1 MASDLLKIGGLW
13 SNKDKKGNEYFS
25 GDFTFGTKILIYK
38 NTYKEKESDPDYVA
52 YLSPKQK
59 KGEAKTRPETADI
72 PF

>member
-1 MASDLLKIGGLW
+1 MSDLLKLGGLW
-13 SNKDKKGNEYFS
+13 KNTDKKGNDYFS

-38 NTYKEKESDPDYVA
+38 NSYKEKENDPDFVA

-59 KGEAKTRPETADI
+59 RDEPKTQSDNSDI

>member
-1 MASDLLKIGGLW
+1 MSDLLKLGGLW
-13 SNKDKKGNEYFS
+13 KQKDKKGNDYFS

-38 NTYKEKESDPDYVA
+38 NSYKEKENDPDYVA

-59 KGEAKTRPETADI
+59 KGEGKQHSSSSDL

>member
-1 MASDLLKIGGLW
+1 MSDLLKIGGLW
-13 SNKDKKGNEYFS
+13 MNKDKNGNDYFS

-38 NTYKEKESDPDYVA
+38 NDYKEKENAPDYVA

-59 KGEAKTRPETADI
+59 KGEAKPQSENSDI